1 MKFPFFKISEIKNGA
16 PKNDIIIPAGISCG
30 EKIVRAIVSA
40 KITKI
45 APEIIDAGT
54 KNFAEKLNFFEKMR
68 KRWGAMIPTK
78 FIVPPAQTAQLV
90 LIETENK
97 MSILKNCTFK
107 PSVFALFSPVIIK
120 SSGELKKI
128 IIITEDIPGIK
139 MNLSSFQPRPLK
151 LPKIHE

>member
-1 MKFPFFKISEIKNGA
+1 
-16 PKNDIIIPAGISCG
+16 
-30 EKIVRAIVSA
+30 
-40 KITKI
+40 
-45 APEIIDAGT
+45 
-54 KNFAEKLNFFEKMR
+54 
-68 KRWGAMIPTK
+68 MIPTK
-78 FIVPPAQTAQLV
+78 FIVPPAHTAQLV